1 MGNGQWQRQ
10 RQPKRQRRWPKS
22 GTPRTHS
29 ILVELQLQLHFALI
43 MDKQEGVAAKAAG
56 AVAGVCI

>member
-1 MGNGQWQRQ
+1 MGSGNDNDSQNDSDDGQSR
-10 RQPKRQRRWPKS
+10 
-22 GTPRTHS
+22 GLPRTHS